1 MRKVE
6 AVIAVLNWHQ
16 VHSWV
21 DLAPSDD
28 EPLPRRR
35 VSMETLCD
43 KYDITPLDFNTAGTC

>member
-1 MRKVE
+1 VRKVE

-21 DLAPSDD
+21 DLDPSDD